1 MKIEQVARKGIL
13 DMASYVPGKAIEEVQ
28 RELGIKH
35 LTKLAS
41 NENML
46 GPYPKAIEAIQKEL
60 PSIY

>member
-1 MKIEQVARKGIL
+1 
-13 DMASYVPGKAIEEVQ
+13 MASYVPGKAIEEVQ

-46 GPYPKAIEAIQKEL
+46 GPSPKAIEAIQKEL
-60 PSIY
+60 PSIYF